1 MKKIIGLTAILAVS
15 IAATAEAQD
24 RTYVSGG
31 YNDFGDSDF
40 FIKAS
45 RQLDRNWVVEAEAF
59 DIGDVGLRAGGQYLL
74 NNSPVFIRG
83 GVSHYDFGVSDDTGA
98 YAGVGTVLPLS
109 TQASATFDAS
119 YDTALDGYASV
130 GAAVRYNFD
139 QNFAADIG
147 FRGNFDD
154 IDNEFR
160 VGITY
165 KF

>member
-1 MKKIIGLTAILAVS
+1 MKKLFGLTAILALS

-45 RQLDRNWVVEAEAF
+45 RQFDRHWVAEAEVF
-59 DIGDVGLRAGGQYLL
+59 DSGDVGLRAGGQYLI

-83 GVSHYDFGVSDDTGA
+83 GVSHYDFGPTDDTGA
-98 YAGVGTVLPLS
+98 YAGVGTTLPIS
-109 TQASATFDAS
+109 TQAHAVFDAS

-139 QNFAADIG
+139 QNFAADVG

-160 VGITY
+160 VGFTY